1 MQIEC
6 ASPRPLALAARR
18 GVRGQALLWFLGLIA
33 SLLVAGVGVYSIG
46 QVTSE
51 KQKVV
56 NATDAAAY
64 SGALVQARA
73 LNLVAYGNR
82 AEIANVAFLAQTI
95 SLQSWVRYHQKVIEN
110 VDTYVVPLL
119 YAFVITSPIAAVIDG
134 ILAVMQPIVDALEAG
149 VDGMASGVST
159 TVELYGNI
167 LTRTSGLLLNG
178 VALSAAA
185 REAADD
191 VLAQNL
197 ANQNGKL
204 DAAPGSIHGMELG
217 MLNLESW
224 DGAFAQYTQNK
235 TVYNADD
242 GRYTAA
248 EITLASRDE
257 FTERRLGPSRSN
269 PLSYLIGDNRFGT
282 CWIVEIGSSRDGT
295 TQLRDY
301 ERWEAQDTSEFVAR
315 RRSGLFSRCR
325 TFFQLPTGW
334 GRTTV
339 DEDGNAG
346 DSRLNPHSWAGE
358 LAYSDEPVNHDG
370 WSGIKEL
377 YDLERSSSNYGRPTQ
392 MNERNPTKTEFVFH
406 YAAAKSRNQV
416 KTADQLGVFQQSVTG
431 TRPLGDTTLRPG
443 MMDDQL
449 AAVSAAKVFFARPKR
464 DARDFTATQ
473 LFRADAHHEVASLY
487 SPYWQA
493 RLTAPSS
500 AALAFAYGSR
510 FSLSEFSPSS
520 TLGTP

>member
-6 ASPRPLALAARR
+6 ERLRPLALTAAR

-82 AEIANVAFLAQTI
+82 AEIANVAFLAQTV

-134 ILAVMQPIVDALEAG
+134 ILAVMQPIVDALETG
-149 VDGMASGVST
+149 VDGMATGVT
-159 TVELYGNI
+159 TAVEVYGNV
-167 LTRTSGLLLNG
+167 LTRTSGVLLNG
-178 VALSAAA
+178 VALSVAA

-197 ANQNGKL
+197 ANQNGKMD
-204 DAAPGSIHGMELG
+204 DAPESIQGIELG
-217 MLNLESW
+217 VLNIESW
-224 DGAFAQYTQNK
+224 NRAFAQYSRGK

-242 GRYTAA
+242 GRFTAA
-248 EITLASRDE
+248 EITMASRDD
-257 FTERRLGPSRSN
+257 FTVQRIGPSRGN
-269 PLSYLIGDNRFGT
+269 PLSYLIGDNTFGN
-282 CWIVEIGSSRDGT
+282 CWIIEIGSSRDGT

-301 ERWEAQDTSEFVAR
+301 ERWESQDTSEFVAR
-315 RRSGLFSRCR
+315 NRSNWRLRCR
-325 TFFQLPTGW
+325 PFFRLPTGW

-339 DEDGNAG
+339 DEDGNSG
-346 DSRLNPHSWAGE
+346 DERLNPHNWAGE

-377 YDLERSSSNYGRPTQ
+377 YDLERNASNFGRPTQ
-392 MNERNPTKTEFVFH
+392 MDEDHPTKTEFLFH
-406 YAAAKSRNQV
+406 YASAKSRDRV
-416 KTADQLGVFQQSVTG
+416 KTADQLGVFRQGIAGS
-431 TRPLGDTTLRPG
+431 RPLGDTTLRPG
-443 MMDDQL
+443 MMEDQL

-464 DARDFTATQ
+464 DTRDFTATQ
-473 LFRADAHHEVASLY
+473 LFRSDAHHEVASLY

-493 RLTAPSS
+493 RLTSPSN
-500 AALAFAYGSR
+500 AALALAYGSR
-510 FSLSEFSPSS
+510 AGLSVFSPSS
-520 TLGTP
+520 ALGSP